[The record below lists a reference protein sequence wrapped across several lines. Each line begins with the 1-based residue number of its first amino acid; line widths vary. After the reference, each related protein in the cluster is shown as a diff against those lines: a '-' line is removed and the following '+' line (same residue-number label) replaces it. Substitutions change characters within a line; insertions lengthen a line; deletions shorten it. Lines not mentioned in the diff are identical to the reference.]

1 MISDHI
7 VVLGAGV
14 SGLTTALLL
23 SRDPSKKITVVAK
36 HMPGDYDIEYC
47 SPWAGASFFPVGKP
61 NTAHGKWE
69 RASWPVL
76 KQLADKHP
84 EAGICFQPTLVFSR
98 AEDVNSATGQWFA
111 ELVQKDP
118 WYKDLVD
125 NFEEIPAE
133 KLGSG
138 IENGS
143 RFTSVCI
150 NTAIYLPWLLGQ
162 CSKNGVQFKRATFKH
177 VAEAGYAHHSGKKA
191 DVVVN
196 CTGLSSKSLGGV
208 QDDTLFPIRG
218 QVVLVRNDPHA
229 MYSVSGCDD
238 GEDEVAYMM
247 ARAAGGGTVLGG
259 SYQKNNWDPLPDPNL
274 AVRIMTRA
282 VKLCPKL
289 VNKGQGI
296 EGLDVIRHGV
306 GLRPARE
313 DGPRVEKEV
322 VDGLSVVHNYGHGG
336 FGYQASYGCAATA
349 VILINEVILEKDRA
363 KM

>member
-23 SRDPSKKITVVAK
+23 SRDPSKNITVVAK

-69 RASWPVL
+69 RATWPVL
-76 KQLADKHP
+76 KQLAEKHP

-98 AEDVNSATGQWFA
+98 SEDVNSATGQWFA

-133 KLGSG
+133 NLDSR
-138 IENGS
+138 IDNGS
-143 RFTSVCI
+143 RFTI
-150 NTAIYLPWLLGQ
+150 PALAPRQ
-162 CSKNGVQFKRATFKH
+162 CSKNGVIFKRATFKH
-177 VAEAGYAHHSGKKA
+177 VTEAGYAHHSGKKA

-259 SYQKNNWDPLPDPNL
+259 SYQKNNWDPLPEPNL
-274 AVRIMTRA
+274 AIRIMTRA
-282 VKLCPKL
+282 INLCPEL

-306 GLRPARE
+306 GLRPARA
-313 DGPRVEKEV
+313 DGPRVEKEQ
-322 VDGLSVVHNYGHGG
+322 VDDLAVVHNYGHGG

-349 VILINEVILEKDRA
+349 VRLIHEVLQEKGRP